1 MGRKIII
8 AAALAVLPALAVS
21 PSAQAAWQLVAT
33 EQGKRVEIERDSIA
47 TGEGGEVR
55 VRGRIVLDKSII
67 DPRTSSLYR
76 VIEISNRFDC
86 GERTYATLKRSY
98 IKENGELVRQE
109 EVRMPDN
116 MPVRSGTPDDRLF
129 REACRPEA
137 SAGVRPVSLS
147 QTVDR
152 VNEAASELRQV
163 NQMMI
168 DKEVKKDASRSRD
181 KVGRLTERQGG
192 ASSRSEKKGVP
203 APTVAWSYE
212 GAGAPER
219 WAALRSEYAVCTFG
233 HRQSPIDIRDGIAVD
248 LEPIQFS
255 YHPVKFKVVDA
266 GRNLLVMSYGGVFG
280 LLGKSYALTQVL
292 FHRPGE
298 TTVGGRSF
306 DMEVQLMHR
315 AADGQQAIVSILLER
330 GAENPAIQ
338 SILNNLPLERGG
350 EVAPVSQLLDLERL
364 LPADRRYYAF
374 MGSLTMPPCTEDVLW
389 LVLKQTQSVSSE
401 QLAIFQ
407 RLYPPNARPVQPG
420 SDRIIKESR

>member
-8 AAALAVLPALAVS
+8 AAAFAVLPALAVS
-21 PSAQAAWQLVAT
+21 PGALAAWQLVAT
-33 EQGKRVEIERDSIA
+33 EQGKRVEIDRDSIA
-47 TGEGGEVR
+47 AGEGGEVR
-55 VRGRIVLDKSII
+55 VRGRIVLDRAII

-86 GERTYATLKRSY
+86 NERTYATLKRSY
-98 IKENGELVRQE
+98 LKDNGEMLRQE
-109 EVRMPDN
+109 EVRMPDS

-129 REACRPEA
+129 REACRPES
-137 SAGVRPVSLS
+137 SAGARPASLS

-152 VNEAASELRQV
+152 VNEAASELRQF
-163 NQMMI
+163 NQLMVE
-168 DKEVKKDASRSRD
+168 KEVRKEASRSRD
-181 KVGRLTERQGG
+181 KSVRQTDRHGG
-192 ASSRSEKKGVP
+192 VPAKSEKKDVP
-203 APTVAWSYE
+203 APTIAWSYE

-219 WAALRSEYAVCTFG
+219 WAALRSEYAVCAFG
-233 HRQSPIDIRDGIAVD
+233 HRQSPIDIRDGFAVD

-255 YHPVKFKVVDA
+255 YRPVRFKVVDA
-266 GRNLLVMSYGGVFG
+266 GRNLLVVSYGGAFG
-280 LLGKSYALTQVL
+280 LLGKNYALTQVL

-298 TTVGGRSF
+298 TTVAGRTF

-315 AADGQQAIVSILLER
+315 AEDGQQAIVSILLER

-350 EVAPVSQLLDLERL
+350 EVAPVAQLLDLERL
-364 LPADRRYYAF
+364 LPAERRYYAF

-389 LVLKQTQSVSSE
+389 LVFKQPQSVSPE

-420 SDRIIKESR
+420 SGRIIKESR

>member
-1 MGRKIII
+1 MGRKIIT
-8 AAALAVLPALAVS
+8 AAVLAVLPALAV
-21 PSAQAAWQLVAT
+21 PPCALAAWQLVAT

-47 TGEGGEVR
+47 TGDGGEIR
-55 VRGRIVLDKSII
+55 VRGRIVLDRSII

-76 VIEISNRFDC
+76 VIEIYNRFDC
-86 GERTYATLKRSY
+86 SERTYATLKRSY
-98 IKENGELVRQE
+98 IKENGELLRQE

-129 REACRPEA
+129 REACRPGS
-137 SAGVRPVSLS
+137 SAGARPVNLG

-168 DKEVKKDASRSRD
+168 DKEVKKEASRSR
-181 KVGRLTERQGG
+181 GRIAHSPDGLAGG
-192 ASSRSEKKGVP
+192 AARNAKKSLP
-203 APTVAWSYE
+203 APTVAWAYE

-219 WAALRSEYAVCTFG
+219 WAAMRSEYAVCAFG
-233 HRQSPIDIRDGIAVD
+233 NRQSPIDIRDGIAVD

-255 YHPVKFKVVDA
+255 YSPVKFKVVDA
-266 GRNLLVMSYGGVFG
+266 GRSLLVMSYGGAFG
-280 LLGKSYALTQVL
+280 LLGKNYALTQML

-315 AADGQQAIVSILLER
+315 AEDGQQAIVSILLER
-330 GAENPAIQ
+330 GAENPVIQ

-350 EVAPVSQLLDLERL
+350 EVAPVAQLLDLERL
-364 LPADRRYYAF
+364 LPAERRYYAF

-389 LVLKQTQSVSSE
+389 LVLKQTQSISSE

-420 SDRIIKESR
+420 SNRIIKESR